1 MSGKLIFACWIG
13 KPTLHCSYQGDYPP
27 DKARVVSF
35 NQSFPQALNA
45 RCDEGR
51 SPPTRGFLS
60 SGCIHRSASQ
70 FCKHSRQSTDL
81 KMNPFKN
88 RRLQREI
95 QEQRDLLLAEQ
106 RRGEETQ
113 RDLLLAKQRQEEET
127 QRWKEQQFQDQ
138 QRQLQDQQRQLQEQ
152 QWWKEQQFRDQQW
165 QKEQQ
170 FQNQQQQLHD
180 QLMRAERQLEQE
192 RQAQEQER
200 QKIARQREA
209 ERLSREQL
217 EKERKRRLERLK
229 LTSPEALR
237 GLRDLIRARY
247 ALDMEIWSLK
257 GARKSNRPIVEEKM
271 GRADAI
277 LMEIYSMVETWEE
290 NDKVWTTQEW
300 ELARDVR
307 KRILEKGKRQWKDNP
322 PWNEN

>member
-1 MSGKLIFACWIG
+1 
-13 KPTLHCSYQGDYPP
+13 
-27 DKARVVSF
+27 
-35 NQSFPQALNA
+35 
-45 RCDEGR
+45 
-51 SPPTRGFLS
+51 
-60 SGCIHRSASQ
+60 
-70 FCKHSRQSTDL
+70 
-81 KMNPFKN
+81 MNPFKN
-88 RRLQREI
+88 RKLLREI
-95 QEQRDLLLAEQ
+95 QEQRDLLLA
-106 RRGEETQ
+106 
-113 RDLLLAKQRQEEET
+113 KQQQEEET
-127 QRWKEQQFQDQ
+127 QRRKEQQFQDQ
-138 QRQLQDQQRQLQEQ
+138 QRQLQEQQR
-152 QWWKEQQFRDQQW
+152 WKEQQFRDQQW
-165 QKEQQ
+165 QKERQ

-180 QLMRAERQLEQE
+180 QLMWAERQLEQE

-217 EKERKRRLERLK
+217 EKERKRKERERKEREQRRLERLK

-300 ELARDVR
+300 ELARDVK